1 MTDYN
6 QYADVFLGCSDI
18 DLPEPEGVAASW
30 HFIKALCGNTHPGA
44 VLPFGRMSCCCYSGG
59 YSSGYG
65 NNRVNCGGKID
76 KLFDSNKCKGFSH
89 LHLSGIGFIGK
100 FYNYAVTSP
109 FYGDIGRA
117 FLPRNMKNEH
127 AKPGLYGTTIICGEG
142 DIVCNITVTEYN
154 ALHTYRF
161 SAEEGRIAVD
171 FSNDGLYRESGNAY
185 GLSEQ
190 SKICCVSGSEAGAAV
205 IMQGIRLYIYVYC
218 RGSAECKLWREN
230 GESCG
235 NTLEFERT
243 EERYGAVFDIKGSKA
258 EIILAISA
266 KSFEHAR
273 ECVLGEILS
282 FENAATAAYDKW
294 NTALGKI
301 EIEADERTKRMFYS
315 NLYHSFIKPSD
326 RSGEDLFGS
335 DGGFAVDYNTLW
347 DQYKTHLPLVFTFFS
362 EMRKKTLKTF
372 LAVERYAVL
381 LPHNLMLDANINIE
395 VQQARTLAQ
404 HVIADAYFRAAK
416 NDGNIDSIP
425 ASEIISASV
434 RDIFRSDYKDFTEN
448 GHCARATHQLDMAET
463 CHSVAIMTRECGDEA
478 TADKLDKLY
487 HLWQGSFDRNGMMK
501 ADSQYYEG
509 NLWNYSFRLMHDM
522 KARIELCGS
531 DETEANN
538 EFIRRLDRFFGF
550 TEKNDKTARFEGY
563 NNETDME
570 TPYAYHF
577 TGRRDRMCEVLRAGM
592 KYMFTEGRGGLP
604 GNNDSGGLSSCFIWN
619 ALGIFPLSG
628 QDKMIIGAP
637 IIKKAVLHLSNGN
650 TFIIINES
658 GDITDKAEL
667 DGIDLPE
674 MTLSVRR
681 FMQGGTIIVKS
692 LNN

>member
-6 QYADVFLGCSDI
+6 KYVDVFMGCSDI
-18 DLPEPEGVAASW
+18 DLPKPEGVAATW

-59 YSSGYG
+59 YSAGYG
-65 NNRVNCGGKID
+65 SNRVNCGGKID

-127 AKPGLYGTTIICGEG
+127 AKPGLYGTTIICDEG
-142 DIVCNITVTEYN
+142 DIDCNVTVTEYN

-161 SAEEGRIAVD
+161 DSEGGRIAVD

-185 GLSEQ
+185 GLSDHSELFRM
-190 SKICCVSGSEAGAAV
+190 SESEAGASV
-205 IMQGIRLYIYVYC
+205 IMQGIKLYIYIRC
-218 RGSAECKLWREN
+218 SHAGTCSLWRGN

-235 NTLEFERT
+235 ITLDLERT
-243 EERYGAVFDIKGSKA
+243 EERFGAVFDIRGRKA
-258 EIILAISA
+258 EITLAVSA
-266 KSFEHAR
+266 KSFDDAR
-273 ECVLGEILS
+273 ECVLDETLS
-282 FENAATAAYDKW
+282 FDEASAAAYEKW
-294 NTALGKI
+294 NDALGKI
-301 EIEADERTKRMFYS
+301 EIEADERTKRIFYS
-315 NLYHSFIKPSD
+315 NLYHSFVKPSD
-326 RSGEDLFGS
+326 RSGESLFGS

-362 EMRKKTLKTF
+362 DMRKKTLETF
-372 LAVERYAVL
+372 LAVERYSGL

-404 HVIADAYFRAAK
+404 HVIADAYFRAEK
-416 NDGNIDSIP
+416 NGVVIDSIP
-425 ASEIISASV
+425 AAEIISTSV
-434 RDIFRSDYKDFTEN
+434 RDIFRSDYVDFTVN
-448 GHCARATHQLDMAET
+448 GHCARATHQLDMAEA
-463 CHSVAIMTRECGDEA
+463 CRSIAVIARECGDEA
-478 TADKLDKLY
+478 TAEQLDKLNES
-487 HLWQGSFDRNGMMK
+487 WQGSFDSNGMMR

-531 DETEANN
+531 DEIEAKA
-538 EFIRRLDRFFGF
+538 EFLRRLDRFFGF
-550 TEKNDKTARFEGY
+550 TDKDDKTARFEGY

-577 TGRRDRMCEVLRAGM
+577 AGRRDRMCEVLRAGM
-592 KYMFTEGRGGLP
+592 NYMFTEGRGGLP

-619 ALGIFPLSG
+619 AIGLFPLSG

-637 IIKKAVLHLSNGN
+637 IIKKAVLHLSNGKPF
-650 TFIIINES
+650 TIINES
-658 GDITDKAEL
+658 GDVTDTAEL
-667 DGIDLPE
+667 NGVILSD
-674 MTLSVRR
+674 MTLSVRQM
-681 FMQGGTIIVKS
+681 MQGGTLIIKS
-692 LNN
+692 N